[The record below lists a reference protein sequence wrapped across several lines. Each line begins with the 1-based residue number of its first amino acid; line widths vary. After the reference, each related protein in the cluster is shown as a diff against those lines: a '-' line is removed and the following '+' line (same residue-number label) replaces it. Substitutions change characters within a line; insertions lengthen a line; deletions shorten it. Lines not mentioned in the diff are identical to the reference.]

1 LLKKQQLNNWYLK
14 SSRRQNKKKIFQFQK
29 QQRKKSK
36 MSQEETVAEAPK
48 EFTITI
54 NISEA
59 NLAYKSDFS
68 EPETIFWL
76 EAVKNIVLN
85 KTFEATGL
93 KS

>member
-1 LLKKQQLNNWYLK
+1 
-14 SSRRQNKKKIFQFQK
+14 
-29 QQRKKSK
+29 
-36 MSQEETVAEAPK
+36 MSEETAVEAPK

-76 EAVKNIVLN
+76 EAVKNIILN